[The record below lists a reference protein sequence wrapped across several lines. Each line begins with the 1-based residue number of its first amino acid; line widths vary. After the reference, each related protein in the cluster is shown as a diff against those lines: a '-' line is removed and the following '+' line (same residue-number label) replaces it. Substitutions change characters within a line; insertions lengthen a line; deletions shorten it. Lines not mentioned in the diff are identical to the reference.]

1 MLSYRTEQSIPAFAK
16 IILVSAGLVGGPT
29 AHEGNVLINGRPV
42 CDDYWDNND
51 ATVVCRMLG
60 YGSGIA
66 VQNAAYGSVEGKFIL
81 NNVDCKGTE
90 ANIHQCTKSHAHKCH
105 GPEGAGVI
113 CIPEGKASDHY

>member
-1 MLSYRTEQSIPAFAK
+1 M
-16 IILVSAGLVGGPT
+16 GGPT

-66 VQNAAYGSVEGKFIL
+66 VQNAAYGSIQGKFII
-81 NNVDCKGTE
+81 NNIDCKGTE
-90 ANIHQCTKSHAHKCH
+90 ANIHQCTKSNAHKCH

-113 CIPEGKASDHY
+113 CIPEGKASDHYQCTYGN